1 MAATSAMATDVELKL
16 RVWVNKTNIFE
27 EVLKFSSILGSFLDS
42 LRVGGMWGGRE
53 GLHSP
58 LLREADAPTNNYHR
72 QYSI

>member
-53 GLHSP
+53 GPHSRLMSVRP
-58 LLREADAPTNNYHR
+58 GLSTRSHIERL
-72 QYSI
+72 